1 MLPIKLSSTGQQ
13 PKCLLLCR
21 RPTVPSRHVHVHN
34 PIALV
39 PRLSD
44 IPTHSQCHH
53 VLVYSIMMIAGG
65 GGKSDDK

>member
-1 MLPIKLSSTGQQ
+1 MLPIKLSSTGQLFFS
-13 PKCLLLCR
+13 CADVLRFLAGM
-21 RPTVPSRHVHVHN
+21 HVHN

-53 VLVYSIMMIAGG
+53 VLVYSVMIIVGG
-65 GGKSDDK
+65 GGGVNLMISN